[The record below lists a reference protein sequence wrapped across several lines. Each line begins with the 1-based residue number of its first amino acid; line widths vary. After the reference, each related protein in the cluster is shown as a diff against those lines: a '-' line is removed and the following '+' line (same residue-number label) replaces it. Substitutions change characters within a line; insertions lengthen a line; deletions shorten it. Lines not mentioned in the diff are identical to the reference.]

1 MEIFTQEHRIVR
13 EKYKTTKQ
21 AENIFE
27 YLDTTIPSDI
37 MIKFI
42 ESMNYFFLAT
52 SSKNGRVNVNFKGTQ
67 SKILIKFLNKNKFIF
82 PDFNGNGILHS
93 IGDIESNPHV
103 GLLFIDFSKD
113 IRIKVNGKAKVIE
126 NKELTNSYLDLFDSF
141 NFSRLIE
148 VEIDY
153 IIANC
158 SSNLSVVRNSILEL
172 H

>member
-1 MEIFTQEHRIVR
+1 MEVFTQEHIFVR

-27 YLDTTIPSDI
+27 YMNTTIPSDI

-52 SSKNGRVNVNFKGTQ
+52 SSKDGRVNVNFKGTQ

-113 IRIKVNGKAKVIE
+113 IRIKVNGRAKVID
-126 NKELTNSYLDLFDSF
+126 NKELINSYLDLFDSF
-141 NFSRLIE
+141 NYSKLIE

-153 IIANC
+153 IIPNC
-158 SSNLSVVRNSILEL
+158 SANLNIVRNSILEL

>member
-67 SKILIKFLNKNKFIF
+67 SKRLIKFLNKYKIIEEGTSSPFI
-82 PDFNGNGILHS
+82 I
-93 IGDIESNPHV
+93 
-103 GLLFIDFSKD
+103 
-113 IRIKVNGKAKVIE
+113 
-126 NKELTNSYLDLFDSF
+126 
-141 NFSRLIE
+141 
-148 VEIDY
+148 
-153 IIANC
+153 
-158 SSNLSVVRNSILEL
+158 
-172 H
+172 